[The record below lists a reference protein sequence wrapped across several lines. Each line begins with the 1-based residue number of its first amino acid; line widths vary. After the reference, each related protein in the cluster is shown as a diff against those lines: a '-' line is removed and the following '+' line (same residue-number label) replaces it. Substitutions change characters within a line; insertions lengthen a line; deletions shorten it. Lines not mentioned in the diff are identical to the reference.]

1 MTTIA
6 EPVQGVQRAP
16 WAKQRILETADELFY
31 LEGIR
36 VVGVDRLISVS
47 SVTKATFYK
56 HYGSKDKLIITYIAG
71 RHESMSAATLQLVEA
86 AASPQDALHEIVAQ
100 LTATIRGDGFRG
112 CVFSNAAAEF
122 PDPAHP
128 VRAIVT
134 KHRDWQS
141 ELISSLLSEIG
152 HPMAGDAAD
161 EFVLA
166 IDGAHVGGYAG
177 DPIAATTAFERTTDR
192 VIGEA
197 IHA

>member
-1 MTTIA
+1 VTTIA

-56 HYGSKDKLIITYIAG
+56 HYGSKDTLIKAYITG
-71 RHESMSAATLQLVEA
+71 RHESTQASTLQLVDA
-86 AASPQDALHEIVAQ
+86 AASPQDALHELVAQ
-100 LTATIRGDGFRG
+100 LTDTILGGGFRG
-112 CVFSNAAAEF
+112 CAFSNAAAEF
-122 PDPAHP
+122 PDPSHP

-134 KHRDWQS
+134 QHRDWQS
-141 ELISSLLSEIG
+141 ELISGLLSEIG

-177 DPIAATTAFERTTDR
+177 DPIAATTALQRTTDR
-192 VIGEA
+192 IIGEA
-197 IHA
+197 IPA

>member
-1 MTTIA
+1 
-6 EPVQGVQRAP
+6 
-16 WAKQRILETADELFY
+16 
-31 LEGIR
+31 
-36 VVGVDRLISVS
+36 
-47 SVTKATFYK
+47 VTKATFYK